1 MSKPD
6 GHKVHAGDGAQELA
20 KQRCFV
26 QVVRTGGITSAA
38 RLLGLTPSAVSK
50 NIARLEAE
58 LGTSLLARDN
68 RHLAPTARGQ
78 QAFEAWSEL
87 IARLDQVQQELAA
100 PDGLAG
106 QLGLSVP
113 SGTLAWLAPLL
124 ARYRQAWPRVQLC
137 LDISDGRSDLV
148 RDRND
153 LALRFG
159 QLKDSNLRALRLAE
173 TPLVVCASPGYLAR
187 AGTPRTPA
195 ELAQHVGVFFRRPD
209 TGRPRPVELLPEPV
223 AWRAQAVVNDGQ
235 ALVQAAVAGFGL
247 IQAPLLLVQAEID
260 AGLLVEVLVEHRPAP
275 MEVNLLFSAAPW
287 LPAQTR
293 AFVDMAKEMLRRD

>member
-1 MSKPD
+1 MSKPV
-6 GHKVHAGDGAQELA
+6 GQKVNAGAGAQELV

-26 QVVRTGGITSAA
+26 QVVRTGGISSAA

-78 QAFEAWSEL
+78 QAYEAWSEL
-87 IARLDQVQQELAA
+87 IMRLDQVQQELAA

-106 QLGLSVP
+106 QLALSVP
-113 SGTLAWLAPLL
+113 SGCLAWLAPLL
-124 ARYRQAWPRVQLC
+124 RRYQAAWPRVQLC
-137 LDISDGRSDLV
+137 LNVSDGHSDLV

-159 QLKDSNLRALRLAE
+159 QLKDSNLRALLLTV
-173 TPLVVCASPGYLAR
+173 TPLIVCASPAYLAR
-187 AGTPRTPA
+187 AGTPRAPA
-195 ELAQHVGVFFRRPD
+195 DLAEHQGVFFRRPD
-209 TGRPRPVELLPEPV
+209 VGRPRPVELAPAAV
-223 AWRAQAVVNDGQ
+223 SWQARVIINDGQ
-235 ALVQAAVAGFGL
+235 SLAQAALEDFGL
-247 IQAPLLLVQAEID
+247 IQLPLLLVQDEID
-260 AGLLVEVLVEHRPAP
+260 SGRLVEVLREHRPAP
-275 MEVNLLFSAAPW
+275 LEVNLVFSGAPW

-293 AFVDMAKEMLRRD
+293 AFVDMAKASFRT

>member
-1 MSKPD
+1 MSKPV
-6 GHKVHAGDGAQELA
+6 GQKVNAGAGAQELV

-26 QVVRTGGITSAA
+26 QVVRTGGISSAA

-87 IARLDQVQQELAA
+87 IMRLDQVQQELAA

-106 QLGLSVP
+106 QLALSIP
-113 SGTLAWLAPLL
+113 SGCLAWLAPLL
-124 ARYRQAWPRVQLC
+124 RRYQEAWPRVQLC
-137 LDISDGRSDLV
+137 LNVSDGHSDLV

-159 QLKDSNLRALRLAE
+159 QLKDSNLRALLLTV
-173 TPLVVCASPGYLAR
+173 TPLIVCASPAYLAR
-187 AGTPRTPA
+187 AGTPRVPA
-195 ELAQHVGVFFRRPD
+195 DLAGHQGVFFRRPD
-209 TGRPRPVELLPEPV
+209 IGRPRPVELAPAAV
-223 AWRAQAVVNDGQ
+223 SWQAKVIINDGQ
-235 ALVQAAVAGFGL
+235 SLAQAALEDFGL
-247 IQAPLLLVQAEID
+247 IQLPLLLVQAEID
-260 AGLLVEVLVEHRPAP
+260 NGRLVEVLREHRPAP
-275 MEVNLLFSAAPW
+275 LEVNLVFSGAPW

-293 AFVDMAKEMLRRD
+293 AFVDMAKALFRT

>member
-1 MSKPD
+1 MSKPV
-6 GHKVHAGDGAQELA
+6 GQKVNAGAGAQELV

-26 QVVRTGGITSAA
+26 QVVRTGGISSAA

-68 RHLAPTARGQ
+68 RQLAPTARGQ

-87 IARLDQVQQELAA
+87 ITRLDQVQQELAA
-100 PDGLAG
+100 PEGLAG
-106 QLGLSVP
+106 QLGLSIP
-113 SGTLAWLAPLL
+113 SGILAWLSPLL

-137 LDISDGRSDLV
+137 LNVSDGHSDLV

-159 QLKDSNLRALRLAE
+159 QLKDSSLRALPLAV
-173 TPLVVCASPGYLAR
+173 TPLVVCASPAYLAQ
-187 AGTPRTPA
+187 AGTPRVPA
-195 ELAQHVGVFFRRPD
+195 DLADHVGVFFRRPD
-209 TGRPRPVELLPEPV
+209 TGRPRPVELVSESV
-223 AWRAQAVVNDGQ
+223 AWRAQAIINDGQ
-235 ALVQAAVAGFGL
+235 SLVQAALAGFGL
-247 IQAPLLLVQAEID
+247 IQVPLMLVQGEIE
-260 AGLLVEVLVEHRPAP
+260 AGQLVEVLPGHRPAP
-275 MEVNLLFSAAPW
+275 LEVNLVFSGAPW

-293 AFVDMAKEMLRRD
+293 AFVDMAKDMFRK

>member
-6 GHKVHAGDGAQELA
+6 GHKVKGGDGAPELV

-26 QVVRTGGITSAA
+26 QVVRTGGISSAA

-68 RHLAPTARGQ
+68 RHLAPTVRGQ

-106 QLGLSVP
+106 QLALSIP
-113 SGTLAWLAPLL
+113 SGCLAWLAPLL
-124 ARYRQAWPRVQLC
+124 ARYRAAWPRVQLC
-137 LDISDGRSDLV
+137 LNVTDGRSDLV

-159 QLKDSNLRALRLAE
+159 QLKDSRLRALRLTE
-173 TPLVVCASPGYLAR
+173 SPLVVCAAPAYLAQ
-187 AGTPRTPA
+187 AGTPATPA
-195 ELAQHVGVFFRRPD
+195 ELARHQGVLFRRPD
-209 TGRPRPVELLPEPV
+209 IGRARPVELLPE
-223 AWRAQAVVNDGQ
+223 AASWQAQAIVNDGQ
-235 ALVQAAVAGFGL
+235 ALVQAALAGFGL
-247 IQAPLLLVQAEID
+247 IQVPLLLAQAEID
-260 AGLLVEVLVEHRPAP
+260 AGRLVEVLPGYRPAP
-275 MEVNLLFSAAPW
+275 LEVNLVFSGAPW

-293 AFVDMAKEMLRRD
+293 AFVDMAREMFRS